1 MSRYSTRPLV
11 VCLCLL
17 VVSVVGTDWPKL
29 VPRRPPQ
36 DDVTRS
42 SGSASAPK
50 TLYIVSR
57 REPRVVVVDGI
68 PADVNIFM
76 QRRLEFESYQA
87 QPGNSQA
94 IIIAHEDIASAVSCF
109 LQRWTRSRLKRVTQF
124 YIYQIERDGAINC
137 PCPILGRGNN
147 LAYDGYFVYQPWLGR
162 SDHRLIRWAPLPLG
176 MRRMAWMFTEA
187 VLSQMQWHDE
197 NPSRLPREPTTTT
210 TVGPQPS
217 EPQDCVL
224 GQYAGSTGM
233 LSQEDIDEILGE
245 FDQDDEPGA
254 VLTEEDMAGILEEH
268 PECDAAQDQAAAQQ
282 QVSHLTNTDLDLL
295 FDDAEGVLQML
306 LSQEELDQ
314 KDCSSAMNLF
324 RGPSKRS
331 TSPTGN
337 CCQFL
342 ALIREQ
348 VRSHACSHFSQL
360 HFGLKLASNSLAG
373 GTYDDIMLAIGFDTV
388 TLAEHPSKY
397 FDEEIRIDLE
407 AAFGSSVVAVQD
419 IRHFA
424 VFSLPGQRSIADEW
438 IIESLSLTGLCAGSH
453 RLAQVRIE
461 VNEGFSRWGD
471 YGDKTHY
478 NGRVDINDWRWL
490 FPDAETRTVAVQPP
504 GQPHAC
510 THLESL
516 QVRLMLG
523 NWWGQGTW
531 DKIYMDMGPGLLPG
545 SGRLLLATEP
555 SAGFDE
561 TIQVDLKQAFGSE
574 IVAINQILA
583 EPKIIRLY
591 SALSSD
597 ERKGNEPDGWRLS
610 GFLLRGKCA
619 GSPRTVMAERYAG
632 VDMECKRSVG
642 EDWSEV
648 FHGGGLR
655 LQDWLWEDGS

>member
-1 MSRYSTRPLV
+1 
-11 VCLCLL
+11 
-17 VVSVVGTDWPKL
+17 
-29 VPRRPPQ
+29 
-36 DDVTRS
+36 
-42 SGSASAPK
+42 
-50 TLYIVSR
+50 
-57 REPRVVVVDGI
+57 
-68 PADVNIFM
+68 
-76 QRRLEFESYQA
+76 
-87 QPGNSQA
+87 
-94 IIIAHEDIASAVSCF
+94 
-109 LQRWTRSRLKRVTQF
+109 
-124 YIYQIERDGAINC
+124 
-137 PCPILGRGNN
+137 
-147 LAYDGYFVYQPWLGR
+147 
-162 SDHRLIRWAPLPLG
+162 
-176 MRRMAWMFTEA
+176 
-187 VLSQMQWHDE
+187 
-197 NPSRLPREPTTTT
+197 
-210 TVGPQPS
+210 
-217 EPQDCVL
+217 
-224 GQYAGSTGM
+224 
-233 LSQEDIDEILGE
+233 
-245 FDQDDEPGA
+245 
-254 VLTEEDMAGILEEH
+254 
-268 PECDAAQDQAAAQQ
+268 
-282 QVSHLTNTDLDLL
+282 
-295 FDDAEGVLQML
+295 
-306 LSQEELDQ
+306 
-314 KDCSSAMNLF
+314 
-324 RGPSKRS
+324 
-331 TSPTGN
+331 
-337 CCQFL
+337 
-342 ALIREQ
+342 
-348 VRSHACSHFSQL
+348 
-360 HFGLKLASNSLAG
+360 
-373 GTYDDIMLAIGFDTV
+373 MLAIGFDTV